1 MSSTLPRVG
10 RGSAVG
16 AGPARMVNFVTT
28 YRELF
33 LNLTLR
39 DLRSKYRRSFLGW
52 MWSLLNPLAYMTIY
66 TIVFA
71 EFLKQIPPIGS
82 PSGIKVYALYLMC
95 GLLPWNFFQSGILT
109 SIGTVIGNAPL
120 IKKTYFPRALLP
132 AASVSSA
139 FVSHLIEMALLSAI
153 LVGFGNYHAIEFL
166 PLVLVLMLFV
176 AMFSIGLGLAL
187 SAINVYFR
195 DIEWF
200 VTILFMAWFF
210 LTPIIYTTSRVSGT
224 TIKILKINPMTDGVF
239 CFRSLLYDG
248 RMFSLLEFGYFA
260 SAAIIALV
268 AGALIFRKCEP
279 QFAEEL

>member
-1 MSSTLPRVG
+1 
-10 RGSAVG
+10 
-16 AGPARMVNFVTT
+16 
-28 YRELF
+28 
-33 LNLTLR
+33 
-39 DLRSKYRRSFLGW
+39 
-52 MWSLLNPLAYMTIY
+52 
-66 TIVFA
+66 
-71 EFLKQIPPIGS
+71 
-82 PSGIKVYALYLMC
+82 
-95 GLLPWNFFQSGILT
+95 
-109 SIGTVIGNAPL
+109 
-120 IKKTYFPRALLP
+120 
-132 AASVSSA
+132 
-139 FVSHLIEMALLSAI
+139 
-153 LVGFGNYHAIEFL
+153 
-166 PLVLVLMLFV
+166 MLFV

-224 TIKILKINPMTDGVF
+224 TIEILKINPMTDGVF

-268 AGALIFRKCEP
+268 SGALIFRKCEP

>member
-10 RGSAVG
+10 RASALG
-16 AGPARMVNFVTT
+16 AGPARMVNFLST

-109 SIGTVIGNAPL
+109 SIATVIGNAPL

-139 FVSHLIEMALLSAI
+139 FVSHLIEMGLLSAI

-224 TIKILKINPMTDGVF
+224 TIEILKINPMTDGVF

-268 AGALIFRKCEP
+268 SGALIFRKCEP